1 MNTLTFSHQLA
12 SENGH
17 LVSGGI
23 GYSFVSQRLE
33 QLTWKEQ
40 SRELTFEQIKNLIDE
55 RIEEIVEKKVREKID
70 DLLKE
75 RKTFS
80 FRKVSK
86 SVAKKE
92 ITLFILKKQKV
103 GIFQVSILDLVLA
116 LKLPALQIEET
127 MKDFLKKGKV
137 KEL

>member
-1 MNTLTFSHQLA
+1 MNTLTFNHQLA

-17 LVSGGI
+17 LVSEGM
-23 GYSFVSQRLE
+23 GYSFIFRGPE

-70 DLLKE
+70 NLLKE

-86 SVAKKE
+86 DVAKKE
-92 ITLFILKKQKV
+92 ITSFILKKQKV

-116 LKLPALQIEET
+116 LKLPALQIEKI